1 MLLHSV
7 RETDQEKI
15 ELTIRLVAELAPTD
29 VMYLQFFNI
38 IVRKCLEGMELEEMG
53 RHFYDRHQAIRIEA
67 HHLELWPGYKTSM
80 RNHEHDILLGVEIT
94 HKVLRLDN
102 CLQVM
107 SNLRG
112 RFDDQVI
119 YCLRKL
125 KYENKRL
132 HASFVINFN
141 SF

>member
-1 MLLHSV
+1 MSLVSV
-7 RETDQEKI
+7 REVDKEKI

-53 RHFYDRHQAIRIEA
+53 RHYYDRHQAVRIDA
-67 HHLELWPGYKTSM
+67 HHLELWPGYMTSM
-80 RNHEHDILLGVEIT
+80 RNHEKDVLLGVEIT

-107 SNLRG
+107 TNLRG
-112 RFDDQVI
+112 RCDDPV
-119 YCLRKL
+119 
-125 KYENKRL
+125 
-132 HASFVINFN
+132 SF
-141 SF
+141 

>member
-1 MLLHSV
+1 MALFSI

-15 ELTIRLVAELAPTD
+15 ELTVRLVGELAPTD

-38 IVRKCLEGMELEEMG
+38 IVRKCLESMELEEMG
-53 RHFYDRHQAIRIEA
+53 RHYYDRHQAIRIEA

-80 RNHEHDILLGVEIT
+80 RNHEYNILLGVEIT

-107 SNLRG
+107 STLRG
-112 RFDDQVI
+112 RMDDPVTTHIQN
-119 YCLRKL
+119 YCHFFSAISMTTAL
-125 KYENKRL
+125 YN
-132 HASFVINFN
+132 I
-141 SF
+141 